1 MELENITKLEKRLE
15 RKQKIKIPKSLKRY
29 IRRLKAELRKELIPE
44 DEIKKKVDEIILKYL
59 NEEKNN

>member
-29 IRRLKAELRKELIPE
+29 IRRLKSELRKELIPE
-44 DEIKKKVDEIILKYL
+44 DEIKKKINEIILKYL
-59 NEEKNN
+59 NEGEDN